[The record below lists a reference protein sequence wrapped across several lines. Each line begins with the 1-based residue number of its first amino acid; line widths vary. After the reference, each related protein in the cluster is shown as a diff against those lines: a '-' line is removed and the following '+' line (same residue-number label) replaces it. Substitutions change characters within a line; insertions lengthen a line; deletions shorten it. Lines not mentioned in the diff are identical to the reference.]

1 MTWLTVN
8 VDVNLWL
15 LFSTAL
21 LQNYENNP
29 PNPTLANIN
38 AFLHDLTQLGGPV
51 EAAFNYLQGGGFL
64 PQGEVLLTLAELF
77 SN

>member
-1 MTWLTVN
+1 MTRLTVN
-8 VDVNLWL
+8 VYVKLCL
-15 LFSTAL
+15 LFSTDL
-21 LQNYENNP
+21 VRDYENNP

-64 PQGEVLLTLAELF
+64 PQGVV
-77 SN
+77 